1 MKGGW
6 KEKLDL
12 DLLADMSIF
21 GNSSLIYNDI
31 AMTLGLDVTNEW
43 MKVTQSCLIL
53 CDTMGWTVADQASL
67 SMDFSRLEYW
77 SA

>member
-31 AMTLGLDVTNEW
+31 AMTLGLDVTNE
-43 MKVTQSCLIL
+43 
-53 CDTMGWTVADQASL
+53 
-67 SMDFSRLEYW
+67 
-77 SA
+77 